1 MTFDAD
7 TIYTELRPYFAGRVR
22 RNEPLARHG
31 TFGVGGPADVWVSL
45 ETPKELLDLVRL
57 CLERHWPLLLVGN
70 GTNVLFA
77 DAGARGIVAR
87 MAIDAWRLD
96 EVDSA
101 HTILHA
107 GAGVSL
113 PKLVNELAERGLAGL
128 EWGAGVPGTIGGAIV
143 SNAGAHGA
151 CTGDTLRTASV

>member
-87 MAIDAWRLD
+87 IALNRYRIEDNADATALMIAD
-96 EVDSA
+96 
-101 HTILHA
+101 
-107 GAGVSL
+107 AGVSWPRL
-113 PKLVNELAERGLAGL
+113 LNELAAPGWGGL
-128 EWGAGVPGTIGGAIV
+128 EFGPGI
-143 SNAGAHGA
+143 
-151 CTGDTLRTASV
+151 